1 VPALRQW
8 YLSAGN
14 FRDAVFAGKG
24 SIMRQGFWIC
34 VAAAALIGGMVAAAP
49 ADAAPRCRNTGS
61 FDAWMAAFKKEALS
75 QGISR
80 QTISAALDGITFDPA
95 IIRRDSG
102 QAVFQQSFL
111 HFAGRMTAAG
121 RYQNGLKQLKAQG
134 PLLARIEQATGVPP
148 PVVVALWGLESD
160 YGAYKGGKYNIIR
173 SVATLAYDCRRPE
186 FFREQ
191 LMGVLRIVQRGDL
204 RPDQM
209 IGNWAG
215 ELGPTQFTPADYFR
229 HGLDFDGDGRVDM
242 INSLPDALA
251 SAANLMKSFGWQRGQ
266 PWLQEVRVPLEMPW
280 QESGLDAQHPRSQWA
295 KWGVT
300 AVKGR
305 LPADNL
311 PASLVLP
318 MGRLGPAFLA
328 YPNFKSYTEWNAAI
342 VYSITAAYFATRLDG
357 APVVSPGNGKPV
369 VPTTEQVMDLQ
380 RLLIARKF
388 MDGEVDG
395 RAGAM
400 TRAATKKAQVK
411 VGLPADSYPT
421 VELIERLR
429 RTR

>member
-1 VPALRQW
+1 MWRRILG
-8 YLSAGN
+8 LTG
-14 FRDAVFAGKG
+14 
-24 SIMRQGFWIC
+24 
-34 VAAAALIGGMVAAAP
+34 AALALSISVGP

-61 FDAWMAAFKKEALS
+61 FDVWMAAFRKEAAA
-75 QGISR
+75 QGISQR
-80 QTISAALDGITFDPA
+80 AISAALDGITFDPA

-102 QAVFQQSFL
+102 QGVFQQSFL
-111 HFAGRMTAAG
+111 QFAGRMTGAG
-121 RYQNGLKQLKAQG
+121 RYQNGLKQLRAHAG
-134 PLLARIEQATGVPP
+134 LLARIEQATGVPP

-160 YGAYKGGKYNIIR
+160 YGAYKGGTYNIIR
-173 SVATLAYDCRRPE
+173 SVATLAYDCRRPA

-215 ELGPTQFTPADYFR
+215 ELGPTQFTPADYFK

-251 SAANLMKSFGWQRGQ
+251 SAANLMKSFGWQKGQ
-266 PWLQEVRVPLEMPW
+266 PWLQEVRVPLQMPW
-280 QESGLDAQHPRSQWA
+280 QESGLDVQHPRSQWA

-300 AVKGR
+300 AAHGK
-305 LPADNL
+305 LPADTL

-328 YPNFKSYTEWNAAI
+328 YPNFKAYTEWNAAI
-342 VYSITAAYFATRLDG
+342 VYAITAAYFGTRLAG
-357 APVVSPGNGKPV
+357 APPVGPGNGQPV
-369 VPTTEQVMDLQ
+369 VPTTEQVMELQ
-380 RLLIARKF
+380 RLLIARRF
-388 MDGEVDG
+388 LTGEVDG
-395 RAGAM
+395 RLGSQSRTAV
-400 TRAATKKAQVK
+400 KQAQLK
-411 VGLPADSYPT
+411 VGLPADAYPT

-429 RTR
+429 AGR